1 MCHPKEII
9 SLFPYPRMGKNEYK
23 RTDDKQSNSSQPGQ
37 GLEEPVVYI
46 GPIIGGKAY
55 LLR

>member
-1 MCHPKEII
+1 
-9 SLFPYPRMGKNEYK
+9 MGKNEYK